1 MVSWAPP
8 PYTAALSTAQCM
20 GSDQHST
27 ACPKLVKG
35 PVISTWL
42 HYCDSHSDCGGE
54 NLAAPMSNFSDQ
66 GYWTIN
72 ELTSA
77 CLSIENLSSWI
88 KIGKRTAD
96 HIIQYAIDDMALV
109 NSGKFVMAD
118 LPNIDRSG
126 DN

>member
-1 MVSWAPP
+1 M
-8 PYTAALSTAQCM
+8 
-20 GSDQHST
+20 
-27 ACPKLVKG
+27 
-35 PVISTWL
+35 ISTWL

-54 NLAAPMSNFSDQ
+54 NLAALMSNFSDQ
-66 GYWTIN
+66 EYWTIN
-72 ELTSA
+72 ELTSV
-77 CLSIENLSSWI
+77 CLSIENLSSWM

-96 HIIQYAIDDMALV
+96 YIIQYAIDDMALV